1 MLHTTSSRLMS
12 VFVLTVIVWVE
23 EDSSMVQP
31 RLDAATTQPERK
43 IAFSEGFEADG
54 AMTLMYANGSHKVNF
69 VGVSRERAATGER
82 SFKVDVTWL
91 DGTSMDWASAPLM
104 IPLYGSPIV
113 RGKLY
118 VERGAVRFGHA
129 ITVPEAGTRG
139 SVVSGVKV
147 RELPDGWTAWQST
160 SLGTPGDAAFI
171 QAITVFTG
179 PPDDEGRT
187 VFYLDDLEVEAAL
200 ADGYETEL
208 KGRIEQVEAER
219 NVPLQKAARAL
230 GERFAELAAEMGAVQ
245 ITFPTSA
252 SRELREYWR
261 RLRQYRDKAWSHVET
276 QLSGLR
282 SKPTPAGVSS
292 VRQLLG
298 RLEKAHAAYGSLAA
312 YAEAYPRFPY
322 LVWIIDPI
330 SNEKVLPNKFPVPG
344 IVGTELSISAC
355 PGEYEPASFAIYGFK
370 ALREITVECSEA
382 TSGEFTLPPAQID
395 IHIVKCWW
403 QAGVGIADVEHPTLT
418 PELLLKDADFVRV
431 ENETKRNRLRD
442 TEAPADANQLQP
454 VSIPA
459 GETQQFWVTVHIPEG
474 TSPGTYTGQMTLKF
488 QNAPEMILPFTVEV
502 LPFTLQ
508 RPALRYSIYYRGR
521 LAEDLKGVIG
531 SKWKSPKQYLAEMRN
546 LKDHGITHPT
556 CHQDFDNPQLLD
568 HAIELRK
575 QAGIAVDPFYT
586 LGLQTRG
593 YTSPKDLETLK
604 ERVRSCLAHVHR
616 HGIKELYIYGID
628 EASGEVL
635 KSERASFK
643 AAHEAGAKVFA
654 ACASGAFEFVGD
666 LLNLAVFN
674 GPFNPS
680 EARKWH
686 SLEHSIFSY
695 ANPQVGVEQP
705 ETYRRNYGLA
715 LWKAGYDG
723 AMNYAY
729 QHNFGDIFV
738 DDDHETFRDHVFAY
752 PTVDGVIDT
761 IQWEGFREGVD
772 DVRYLTTLLKAI
784 ENATDDK
791 ANLLAKEAR
800 QWVETIDADGDLQ
813 TIRAE
818 MVKWILR
825 LSD

>member
-1 MLHTTSSRLMS
+1 MGIRRLMR
-12 VFVLTVIVWVE
+12 VFVLMAIVWAE
-23 EDSSMVQP
+23 EDSSMVQL

-104 IPLYGSPIV
+104 IPLYGNPVV

-147 RELPDGWTAWQST
+147 RELRDGWTAWQST
-160 SLGTPGDAAFI
+160 SLGTPGDAAYI

-187 VFYLDDLEVEAAL
+187 VFYVDDMEVEAAL
-200 ADGYETEL
+200 SDSYEAEL
-208 KGRIEQVEAER
+208 KARIGQIKAER
-219 NVPLQKAARAL
+219 EAPLQKVVRAL
-230 GERFAELAAEMGAVQ
+230 GRRFAELADEIDAVQ
-245 ITFPTSA
+245 ITFPALVSG
-252 SRELREYWR
+252 EMKGYWQ
-261 RLRQYRDKAWSHVET
+261 RLRQYRDEARSHVET
-276 QLSGLR
+276 QLAELQR
-282 SKPTPAGVSS
+282 KPTPAAVSS

-298 RLEKAHAAYGSLAA
+298 RLEKAHATYGSLAA

-382 TSGEFTLPPAQID
+382 TSGEFTLPSAQIEV
-395 IHIVKCWW
+395 HIVKCWW
-403 QAGVGIADVEHPTLT
+403 QAGVGVADVQHPTLT

-431 ENETKRNRLRD
+431 EDETKRNRLRD
-442 TEAPADANQLQP
+442 AKAPVDARELQP
-454 VSIPA
+454 VSIA
-459 GETQQFWVTVHIPEG
+459 ARETQQFWVTVHVPEG
-474 TSPGTYTGQMTLKF
+474 TSPGTYTSQITLSV

-502 LPFTLQ
+502 LPFTLE

-521 LAEDLKGVIG
+521 LAEDLKRSIG

-568 HAIELRK
+568 RAIELRK

-593 YTSPKDLETLK
+593 YTSPEDLETLK
-604 ERVRSCLAHVHR
+604 ERVRSGLAHVRR

-643 AAHEAGAKVFA
+643 AAHEAGVKVFA
-654 ACASGAFEFVGD
+654 ACASGAFELVGD
-666 LLNLAVFN
+666 VLNLAVFN

-680 EARKWH
+680 EAKKWH

-695 ANPQVGVEQP
+695 ANPQVGVEEP

-729 QHNFGDIFV
+729 QHNFGDIYI

-784 ENATDDK
+784 ESATGDK
-791 ANLLAKEAR
+791 DILAREAKE
-800 QWVETIDADGDLQ
+800 WVKTIDPSGDLQ
-813 TIRAE
+813 TIRRE
-818 MVKWILR
+818 MVKWMLR
-825 LSD
+825 LSQ

>member
-1 MLHTTSSRLMS
+1 
-12 VFVLTVIVWVE
+12 
-23 EDSSMVQP
+23 MVQL

-104 IPLYGSPIV
+104 IPLYGNPVV

-129 ITVPEAGTRG
+129 TTVPEAGTRG
-139 SVVSGVKV
+139 SAVSGVKV
-147 RELPDGWTAWQST
+147 RELSDGWTAWQST
-160 SLGTPGDAAFI
+160 SLGTPGDAAYI

-187 VFYLDDLEVEAAL
+187 VFYVDDMEVEAAL
-200 ADGYETEL
+200 SDSYEAEL
-208 KGRIEQVEAER
+208 KARIGQIKAER
-219 NVPLQKAARAL
+219 EAPLQKVVRAL
-230 GERFAELAAEMGAVQ
+230 GRRFAELADEIDAVQ
-245 ITFPTSA
+245 ITFPALVSG
-252 SRELREYWR
+252 EMKGYWQ
-261 RLRQYRDKAWSHVET
+261 RLRQYRDEARSHVET
-276 QLSGLR
+276 QLAGLQR
-282 SKPTPAGVSS
+282 KPTPAAVSS

-322 LVWIIDPI
+322 LVWIIEPI

-382 TSGEFTLPPAQID
+382 TSGEFTLPSAQID

-403 QAGVGIADVEHPTLT
+403 QAGVGVADVQHPTLT
-418 PELLLKDADFVRV
+418 PELLLKDTGFVRV
-431 ENETKRNRLRD
+431 EAQAKRNRLRD
-442 TEAPADANQLQP
+442 AKAPVDARELQP
-454 VSIPA
+454 VFIA
-459 GETQQFWVTVHIPEG
+459 ARETQQFWVTVHVPEG
-474 TSPGTYTGQMTLKF
+474 TSPGTYTSQITLSV

-502 LPFTLQ
+502 LPFTLEQ
-508 RPALRYSIYYRGR
+508 PALRYSIYYRGR
-521 LAEDLKGVIG
+521 LAEDLKRSIG

-568 HAIELRK
+568 RAIELRK

-593 YTSPKDLETLK
+593 YTSPEDLETLK
-604 ERVRSCLAHVHR
+604 ERVRSGLAHVRR

-643 AAHEAGAKVFA
+643 AAHEAGVKVFA
-654 ACASGAFEFVGD
+654 ACASGAFELVGD
-666 LLNLAVFN
+666 VLNLAVFN

-680 EARKWH
+680 EAKKWH

-695 ANPQVGVEQP
+695 ANPQVGVEEP

-729 QHNFGDIFV
+729 QHNFGDIYV

-784 ENATDDK
+784 ESATGDK
-791 ANLLAKEAR
+791 DILAREAKE
-800 QWVETIDADGDLQ
+800 WVKTIDPSGDLQ
-813 TIRAE
+813 TIRRE
-818 MVKWILR
+818 MVKWMLR
-825 LSD
+825 LSQ

>member
-1 MLHTTSSRLMS
+1 M
-12 VFVLTVIVWVE
+12 VIVWAE
-23 EDSSMVQP
+23 EDSLMVQL

-104 IPLYGSPIV
+104 IPLYGNPVV

-139 SVVSGVKV
+139 SAVSGVKV
-147 RELPDGWTAWQST
+147 RELSDGWTAWQST
-160 SLGTPGDAAFI
+160 SLGTPGDAAYI

-187 VFYLDDLEVEAAL
+187 VFYVDDMEVEAAL
-200 ADGYETEL
+200 SDSYEAEL
-208 KGRIEQVEAER
+208 KARIGQIKAER
-219 NVPLQKAARAL
+219 EAPLQKVVRAL
-230 GERFAELAAEMGAVQ
+230 GRRFAELADEIDAVQ
-245 ITFPTSA
+245 ITFPALVSG
-252 SRELREYWR
+252 EMKGYWQ
-261 RLRQYRDKAWSHVET
+261 RLRQYRDEARSHVET
-276 QLSGLR
+276 QLAGLQR
-282 SKPTPAGVSS
+282 KPTPAAVSS

-322 LVWIIDPI
+322 LVWIIEPI
-330 SNEKVLPNKFPVPG
+330 SNEKVLPNTFPVPG

-382 TSGEFTLPPAQID
+382 TSGEFTLPSAQID

-403 QAGVGIADVEHPTLT
+403 QAGVGVADVQHPTLT

-431 ENETKRNRLRD
+431 EDETKRNMLRD
-442 TEAPADANQLQP
+442 AKAPVDARELQP
-454 VSIPA
+454 VFIA
-459 GETQQFWVTVHIPEG
+459 ARETQQFWVTVHVPEG
-474 TSPGTYTGQMTLKF
+474 TSPGTYTSQITLSV

-502 LPFTLQ
+502 LPFTLE

-521 LAEDLKGVIG
+521 LAEDLKRSIG

-556 CHQDFDNPQLLD
+556 CHQDFDNLQLLD
-568 HAIELRK
+568 RAIELRK

-593 YTSPKDLETLK
+593 YTSPEDLETLK
-604 ERVRSCLAHVHR
+604 ERVRSGLAHVRR

-643 AAHEAGAKVFA
+643 AAHEAGVKVFA
-654 ACASGAFEFVGD
+654 ACASGAFELVGD
-666 LLNLAVFN
+666 VLDLAVFN
-674 GPFNPS
+674 GRLNPS
-680 EARKWH
+680 EAKKWH

-695 ANPQVGVEQP
+695 ANPQVGVEEP

-729 QHNFGDIFV
+729 QHNFGDIYV

-784 ENATDDK
+784 ESATGDK
-791 ANLLAKEAR
+791 DILAREAKE
-800 QWVETIDADGDLQ
+800 WVKTIDPSGDLQ
-813 TIRAE
+813 TIRRE
-818 MVKWILR
+818 MVKWMLR
-825 LSD
+825 LSQ

>member
-1 MLHTTSSRLMS
+1 MR
-12 VFVLTVIVWVE
+12 VFVLMAIVWAE
-23 EDSSMVQP
+23 EDSLMVQL

-43 IAFSEGFEADG
+43 IAFSEGFEADS

-104 IPLYGSPIV
+104 IPLYGNPVV

-147 RELPDGWTAWQST
+147 RELRDGWTAWQST
-160 SLGTPGDAAFI
+160 SLGTPGDAAYI

-187 VFYLDDLEVEAAL
+187 VFYVDDMEIEAAL
-200 ADGYETEL
+200 SDSYEAEL
-208 KGRIEQVEAER
+208 KARIGQIKAER
-219 NVPLQKAARAL
+219 EAPLQKVVRAL
-230 GERFAELAAEMGAVQ
+230 GRRFAELADEIDAVQ
-245 ITFPTSA
+245 ITFPALVSG
-252 SRELREYWR
+252 EMKGYWQ
-261 RLRQYRDKAWSHVET
+261 RLRQYRDEARSHVET
-276 QLSGLR
+276 QLAGLQR
-282 SKPTPAGVSS
+282 KPTPAAVSS

-322 LVWIIDPI
+322 LVWIIEPI
-330 SNEKVLPNKFPVPG
+330 SNEKVLPNEFPVPG
-344 IVGTELSISAC
+344 IVGTELSISTC

-382 TSGEFTLPPAQID
+382 TSGEFTLPSAQID

-403 QAGVGIADVEHPTLT
+403 QAGVGVADVQHPTLT

-431 ENETKRNRLRD
+431 EDETKRNMLRD
-442 TEAPADANQLQP
+442 AKAPVDARELQP
-454 VSIPA
+454 VFIA
-459 GETQQFWVTVHIPEG
+459 ARETQQFWVTVHVPAG
-474 TSPGTYTGQMTLKF
+474 TSPGTYTSQITLSV

-502 LPFTLQ
+502 LPFTLAQ
-508 RPALRYSIYYRGR
+508 PALRYSIYYRGR
-521 LAEDLKGVIG
+521 LAEDLKRSIG

-568 HAIELRK
+568 RAIELRK

-593 YTSPKDLETLK
+593 YTSLEDLETLK
-604 ERVRSCLAHVHR
+604 ERVRSGLAHVRR

-643 AAHEAGAKVFA
+643 AAHEAGVKVFA
-654 ACASGAFEFVGD
+654 ACASGAFELVGD
-666 LLNLAVFN
+666 VLNLAVFN

-680 EARKWH
+680 EAKKWH

-695 ANPQVGVEQP
+695 ANPQVGVEEP

-729 QHNFGDIFV
+729 QHNFGDIYV

-784 ENATDDK
+784 ESATGDK
-791 ANLLAKEAR
+791 DILAREAKE
-800 QWVETIDADGDLQ
+800 WVKTIDPSGDLQ
-813 TIRAE
+813 TIRRE
-818 MVKWILR
+818 MVKWMLR
-825 LSD
+825 LSQ

>member
-1 MLHTTSSRLMS
+1 M
-12 VFVLTVIVWVE
+12 VIVWAE
-23 EDSSMVQP
+23 EDSLMVQL

-104 IPLYGSPIV
+104 IPLYGNPVV

-139 SVVSGVKV
+139 SAVSGVKV
-147 RELPDGWTAWQST
+147 RELSDGWTAWQST
-160 SLGTPGDAAFI
+160 SLGTPGDAAYI

-187 VFYLDDLEVEAAL
+187 VFYVDDMEVEAAL
-200 ADGYETEL
+200 SDSYEAEL
-208 KGRIEQVEAER
+208 KARIGQIKAER
-219 NVPLQKAARAL
+219 EAPLQKVVRAL
-230 GERFAELAAEMGAVQ
+230 GRRFAELADEIDAVQ
-245 ITFPTSA
+245 ITFPALVSG
-252 SRELREYWR
+252 EMKGYWQ
-261 RLRQYRDKAWSHVET
+261 RLRQYRDEARSHVET
-276 QLSGLR
+276 QLAGLQR
-282 SKPTPAGVSS
+282 KPTPAAVSS

-322 LVWIIDPI
+322 LVWIIEPI
-330 SNEKVLPNKFPVPG
+330 SNEKVLPNEFPVPG
-344 IVGTELSISAC
+344 IVGTELSISTC

-382 TSGEFTLPPAQID
+382 TSGEFTLPSAQID

-403 QAGVGIADVEHPTLT
+403 QAGVGVADVQHPTLT

-431 ENETKRNRLRD
+431 EDETKRNMLRD
-442 TEAPADANQLQP
+442 AKAPVDARELQP
-454 VSIPA
+454 VFIA
-459 GETQQFWVTVHIPEG
+459 ARETQQFWVTVHVPEG
-474 TSPGTYTGQMTLKF
+474 TSPGTYTSQITLSV

-502 LPFTLQ
+502 LPFTLE

-521 LAEDLKGVIG
+521 LAEDLKRSIG

-556 CHQDFDNPQLLD
+556 CHQDFDNLQLLD
-568 HAIELRK
+568 RAIELRK

-593 YTSPKDLETLK
+593 YTSPEDLETLK
-604 ERVRSCLAHVHR
+604 ERVRSGLAHVRR

-643 AAHEAGAKVFA
+643 AAHEAGVKVFA
-654 ACASGAFEFVGD
+654 ACASGAFELVGD
-666 LLNLAVFN
+666 VLDLAVFN
-674 GPFNPS
+674 GRLNPS
-680 EARKWH
+680 EAKKWH

-695 ANPQVGVEQP
+695 ANPQVGVEEP

-729 QHNFGDIFV
+729 QHNFGDIYV

-784 ENATDDK
+784 ESATGDK
-791 ANLLAKEAR
+791 DILAREAKE
-800 QWVETIDADGDLQ
+800 WVKTIDPSGDLQ
-813 TIRAE
+813 TIRRE
-818 MVKWILR
+818 MVKWMLR
-825 LSD
+825 LSQ